1 MLREIVLDTETT
13 GFDPKRGDRLVEI
26 GCVEIVG
33 RIPTGREYHC
43 FIYPERSVPQ
53 DAVNVHGLTDEF
65 LKDKPLFH
73 QVAPEFLAF
82 ISDAPLVIHNATF
95 DIGFLNMELE
105 RIKRPGIE
113 MTRVVD
119 TLHLA
124 RRKHPAGPN
133 TLDALCKR
141 YSVDT
146 ASRSKHGALIDS
158 LLLANVYIE
167 LLGERQAVLG
177 FGGLDDRNGQASAS
191 NTTGQTGLAPIV
203 ARPRSTPL
211 PSRLTAE
218 EDAAHAA
225 FVETLGGT
233 VAWRKYA
240 PPN

>member
-1 MLREIVLDTETT
+1 MLREVVLDTETT
-13 GFDPKRGDRLVEI
+13 GFDAKRGDRLVEI

-33 RIPTGREYHC
+33 RIPTGREFHS
-43 FIYPERSVPQ
+43 FIFPERTVPQ
-53 DAVNVHGLTDEF
+53 DAVNVHGLTDEL

-73 QVAPEFLAF
+73 QVADEFLTF
-82 ISDAPLVIHNATF
+82 IGDDPLVIHNANF

-105 RIKRPGIE
+105 RIKKPPLI

-119 TLHLA
+119 TLLLA

-146 ASRSKHGALIDS
+146 STRSKHGALIDS

-177 FGGLDDRNGQASAS
+177 FGGD
-191 NTTGQTGLAPIV
+191 QTRVKTVTARHGV
-203 ARPRSTPL
+203 AQLGSPKQRTRSL
-211 PSRLTAE
+211 PARLST
-218 EDAAHAA
+218 EDLAAHSAY
-225 FVETLGGT
+225 VDTLGT
-233 VAWRKYA
+233 VPAWKKYM
-240 PPN
+240 N

>member
-33 RIPTGREYHC
+33 RIPTGKEYHS
-43 FIYPERSVPQ
+43 FIFPERSVPP
-53 DAVNVHGLTDEF
+53 DAVAVHGLTDAL

-73 QVAPEFLAF
+73 QIADEFLSF
-82 ISDAPLVIHNATF
+82 IGDAPLVIHNANF

-105 RIKRPGIE
+105 RIKKPPLA

-119 TLHLA
+119 TLQLA

-146 ASRSKHGALIDS
+146 SSRTKHGALIDS

-177 FGGLDDRNGQASAS
+177 FGAATPATATTNNASGSPSGKGGKSAFK
-191 NTTGQTGLAPIV
+191 
-203 ARPRSTPL
+203 ARMRPAPL
-211 PSRLTAE
+211 PPRLT
-218 EDAAHAA
+218 EDDKSAHASYA
-225 FVETLGGT
+225 ATLGAT
-233 VAWRKYA
+233 PAWTKFQS
-240 PPN
+240 

>member
-13 GFDPKRGDRLVEI
+13 GFDPKRGDRLVEV

-33 RIPTGREYHC
+33 RIPTGREYHS
-43 FIYPERSVPQ
+43 FIFPERSVPA
-53 DAVNVHGLTDEF
+53 DAVAVHGLTDAM

-73 QVAPEFLAF
+73 QIAEDFLAF
-82 ISDAPLVIHNATF
+82 IGDAPLVIHNANF

-105 RIKRPGIE
+105 RIKKPPLL

-141 YSVDT
+141 YAVDT
-146 ASRSKHGALIDS
+146 SSRTKHGALVDS

-177 FGGLDDRNGQASAS
+177 FGGAEAAASAS
-191 NTTGQTGLAPIV
+191 AATAYRGNGPGQMKV
-203 ARPRSTPL
+203 AARVRPEPL
-211 PSRLTAE
+211 PDRLSDEGKTV
-218 EDAAHAA
+218 HAA
-225 FVETLGGT
+225 FAATLGSAP
-233 VAWRKYA
+233 AWKKFH
-240 PPN
+240 

>member
-13 GFDPKRGDRLVEI
+13 GFDPKRGDRLVEL
-26 GCVEIVG
+26 GCVEIFG
-33 RIPTGREYHC
+33 RIPTGKEFHA
-43 FIYPERSVPQ
+43 FIYPERSVPP
-53 DAVNVHGLTDEF
+53 DAIAVHGLTDVM

-73 QVAPEFLAF
+73 QIADDFLAF
-82 ISDAPLVIHNATF
+82 IGDAPLVIHNANF

-105 RIKRPGIE
+105 RIKKPPLQ

-119 TLHLA
+119 TLQLA

-146 ASRSKHGALIDS
+146 SSRTKHGALVDS

-177 FGGLDDRNGQASAS
+177 FGGAGAAASSSGAGRNSVAVK
-191 NTTGQTGLAPIV
+191 APV
-203 ARPRSTPL
+203 PTRLKPL
-211 PSRLTAE
+211 PSRLT
-218 EDAAHAA
+218 DSDQAAHAA
-225 FVETLGGT
+225 FVASLSAAP
-233 VAWRKYA
+233 AWKKYH
-240 PPN
+240 